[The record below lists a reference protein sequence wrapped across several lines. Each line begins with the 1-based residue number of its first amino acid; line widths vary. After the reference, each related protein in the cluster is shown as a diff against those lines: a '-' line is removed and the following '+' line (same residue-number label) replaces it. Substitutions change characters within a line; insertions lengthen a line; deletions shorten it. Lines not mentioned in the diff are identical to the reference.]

1 VRFKT
6 NHEVS
11 QAEEKVES
19 PYDSEARYRSK
30 SGMHWTGYMVHISE
44 TCDEDSVHL
53 ITHVH
58 TTPADVHEAM
68 CTEAIHKALMDK
80 GLPPREHLVDA
91 GYVSAELLVRSQV
104 HYGIDLVG
112 PARVNPRWQ
121 AKVEGAYTGEQFIID
136 WEQREVHCPQGVV
149 SKAWHD
155 YSNAEG
161 KPYHRVYFPKE
172 ACQACQARALCT
184 QAKQE
189 PRRLYLH
196 PQPEHEALHAAR
208 QRLNSEE
215 GKRLYAQRAGVEGSL
230 SQGVRAF
237 GIRRTRYRK
246 LAKTHLQ
253 QVVTA
258 VAINLD
264 RIAAWLEGR
273 PLATTRTSHFAAL
286 AA

>member
-1 VRFKT
+1 M
-6 NHEVS
+6 NS
-11 QAEEKVES
+11 
-19 PYDSEARYRSK
+19 
-30 SGMHWTGYMVHISE
+30 
-44 TCDEDSVHL
+44 
-53 ITHVH
+53 
-58 TTPADVHEAM
+58 
-68 CTEAIHKALMDK
+68 IHKALVDK

-149 SKAWHD
+149 SEAWHD

-161 KPYHRVYFPKE
+161 KPHHRVYFPKE

-208 QRLNSEE
+208 QRLKSEE

-258 VAINLD
+258 VAINLN

-273 PLATTRTSHFAAL
+273 PLAATRTSHFAAL